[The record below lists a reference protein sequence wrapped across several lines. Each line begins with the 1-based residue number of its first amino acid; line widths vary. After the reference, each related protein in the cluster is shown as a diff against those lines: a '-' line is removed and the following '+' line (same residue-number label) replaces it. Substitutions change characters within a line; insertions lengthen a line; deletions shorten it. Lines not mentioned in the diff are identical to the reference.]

1 MHAFRRILVPVDFS
15 SCSRAALDVA
25 VTLADQLGATI
36 DVLHAW
42 TAPAYVSPQV
52 AVQISTE
59 GQAQTLEQIARE
71 EAQREMSEFLGSLPQ
86 PASGEIRMRIEYG
99 FEAEVIIHAA
109 NDYDLVVMGT
119 HGRKGLAHLF
129 MGSVAERV
137 VRQSLTPVLTVRSP
151 SSKGAPGATKH
162 P

>member
-15 SCSRAALDVA
+15 SSSRAALDCALV
-25 VTLADQLGATI
+25 LADQLGATI

-42 TAPAYVSPQV
+42 TAPAYVSPHV
-52 AVQISTE
+52 AVQIGTA

-71 EAQREMSEFLGSLPQ
+71 EAQREMNAFLGDLPA
-86 PASGEIRMRIEYG
+86 PKSGEIRMRIEYG

-109 NDYDLVVMGT
+109 VDYDLVVMGT

-137 VRQSLTPVLTVRSP
+137 VRQSLTPVLTVR
-151 SSKGAPGATKH
+151 APAEPKK